1 MSISKKQRFG
11 IIVFIIL
18 IIAAILVTIEPWKK
32 SSNVYQNAGDPEPLP
47 SELINH

>member
-18 IIAAILVTIEPWKK
+18 IIAAILVTIEPWKR
-32 SSNVYQNAGDPEPLP
+32 SSNENQNAGDPDPVP
-47 SELINH
+47 SELINN

>member
-18 IIAAILVTIEPWKK
+18 IIAAILVTLEPWKK
-32 SSNVYQNAGDPEPLP
+32 SSGENQNADSPEAVP
-47 SELINH
+47 SNVINH